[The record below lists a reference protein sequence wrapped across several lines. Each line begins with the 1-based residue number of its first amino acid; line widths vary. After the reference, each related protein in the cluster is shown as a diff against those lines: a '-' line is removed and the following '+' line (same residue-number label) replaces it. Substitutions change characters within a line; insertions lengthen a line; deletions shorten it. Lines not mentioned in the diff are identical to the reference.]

1 MRAFTSFFCLLFG
14 ISSMPATASEKDS
27 LNVLW
32 VMVDDL
38 NDWVGCLGGHP
49 QARTPNLDALA
60 AGGVLFRHAYCSAPG
75 CNPSR
80 TSAMFGVSPHT
91 SGVYA
96 NADHWRDSA
105 YLQGK
110 ESLPVYLRRAGYET
124 LRGGK
129 IYHAHTFEFHDH
141 SLEDDATYGYP
152 QPEAWVRAF
161 PSWIRQMPQEV
172 RPAQWPVETTVDKF
186 YRGQLDWAPLRAEL
200 EGERQMADTQ
210 VVDWALGELQQE
222 KAQPFFMAVGLYRPH
237 TPWYVPAKHYEQF
250 PLDEIQL
257 PRVVQDDLKDVPAMG
272 QEWARKD
279 WHQWLVQEGKWKPAV
294 RAYLASIAYMDAQL
308 GRLLEGLEAGPHRE
322 NTIVVL
328 MSDHGYHL
336 GEKEHWEKFALWEDA
351 THIPLI
357 IRLPEGPRGV
367 VRDEPVSLLDLY
379 PTVTELLALEEPGHL
394 EGRSLAPLLSRETE
408 DGPARQAVTYQGEG
422 NRAVRTERF
431 RYIEYRDGSREL
443 YDHSS
448 DPHEWDNLLAE

>member
-1 MRAFTSFFCLLFG
+1 M
-14 ISSMPATASEKDS
+14 SSGASEQDS
-27 LNVLW
+27 PNVLW

-80 TSAMFGVSPHT
+80 TSAMFGVSPRT

-110 ESLPVYLRRAGYET
+110 ESLPIFLRRAGYET

-172 RPAQWPVETTVDKF
+172 RPTRWPVATTVDKF
-186 YRGQLDWAPLRAEL
+186 YQGQLDWAPLRGEL
-200 EGERQMADTQ
+200 AGGRQMADTQ
-210 VVDWALGELQQE
+210 VVDWALGELQKE
-222 KAQPFFMAVGLYRPH
+222 KAQPFFLAVGLYRPH
-237 TPWYVPAKHYEQF
+237 TPWYVPAKYYEQF

-257 PRVVQDDLKDVPAMG
+257 PRVVQGDLQDVPAMG

-279 WHQWLVQEGKWKPAV
+279 WHQWLVQEGKWKQAV
-294 RAYLASIAYMDAQL
+294 RAYLASIAYMDEQL
-308 GRLLEGLEAGPHRE
+308 GRLLAGLEAGPHRA

-379 PTVTELLALEEPGHL
+379 PTVTELLGLVGPSHL
-394 EGRSLAPLLSRETE
+394 EGRSLVPLLSSEAE

-422 NRAVRTERF
+422 NRSVRTERF

-443 YDHSS
+443 YDHAV